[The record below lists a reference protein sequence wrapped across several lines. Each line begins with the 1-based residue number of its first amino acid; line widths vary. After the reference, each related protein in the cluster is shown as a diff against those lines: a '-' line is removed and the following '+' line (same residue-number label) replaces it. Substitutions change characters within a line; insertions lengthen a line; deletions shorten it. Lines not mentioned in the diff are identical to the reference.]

1 MGADNCVH
9 FRPIK
14 IARDM
19 GDFIEVADGLS
30 SGESVALNI
39 SNQIAEG
46 QKVTPVVAAVPTE
59 TPPNTASP
67 LGGGPE

>member
-1 MGADNCVH
+1 MGADNCVR

-14 IARDM
+14 IARNM
-19 GDFIEVADGLS
+19 GDFIEAAEGLS

-46 QKVTPVVAAVPTE
+46 QEVTPVVAAVPAK
-59 TPPNTASP
+59 TPPAA
-67 LGGGPE
+67 GGGPW